1 MTSQFSL
8 IDWLMIASLLIF
20 FAYVGF
26 RARARSSSVDEFL
39 VMGRRLGPYWG
50 LATLAAAETGLVTF
64 VYFAQESYL
73 GGFSALML
81 PIIGAAMMFFVGWN
95 GFVVKKLRELEMR
108 TVPEFLETHFSPGVR
123 SIAGL
128 ATFVVG
134 VLNMGIFL
142 QVEATFLAIL
152 MGIPERQTL
161 VFMAVLLIVV
171 VAYTVLGGMY
181 CVVLTDVVQFVM
193 IVLSAGLTTWIV
205 IRATGGWHSMTA
217 AVSANYGRAGFE
229 FWKSSRYGTLFL
241 SWTAL
246 YYLSGWSTWQPV
258 VARVLS
264 MKDINS
270 ALKLF
275 RVCSM
280 FMFLRGAIPMIWG
293 IGALVILGKTADS
306 TMSLAHALVKIMPS
320 GHHVHVLQLPAG
332 VQFHSAAGRHRASP
346 QKATHR
352 GAARPWRSMRR
363 RVDRRLHLR
372 VGRPLPSSGDGI
384 SVHHPDRLTFLR
396 GDGDGTRRWHVLETG
411 QREWSLLGLC
421 RKRHSARRLSSDAM
435 DFTDLCGTDEFSVGP
450 HWTDRRLVDF
460 CQYRPAIAG
469 GLAGMRQASW
479 RCSVSLDMDGGNWE
493 FAIGI
498 IVISKAAGNCQA
510 GMIRDAMVALMVVP
524 SSEATK
530 QALAGTSWTYRF
542 SLTASSCTQSR
553 LHNGLT
559 CGRTT
564 FRHRVMHATLLLAQA
579 SQKMPESCGAVIGD
593 YAQIC

>member
-8 IDWLMIASLLIF
+8 IDWLMIVSLLIF

-50 LATLAAAETGLVTF
+50 VATLAAAETGLVTF

-73 GGFSALML
+73 GGFAALML

-152 MGIPERQTL
+152 MGIPQRETL

-181 CVVLTDVVQFVM
+181 CVVLTDVVQFVV
-193 IVLSAGLTTWIV
+193 IVLSAGLTTWMV
-205 IRATGGWHSMTA
+205 IRATGGWHNMTA

-229 FWKSSRYGTLFL
+229 FWKSPRYGTLFL

-264 MKDINS
+264 MKDIHN

-275 RVCSM
+275 RVCSL

-293 IGALVILGKTADS
+293 IGALVILGKTSDS

-320 GHHVHVLQLPAG
+320 GIVGLACVGFVSATMSTFSSYLLAFSSILLQDAIGPRLKRQLTAAQRVRG
-332 VQFHSAAGRHRASP
+332 VQCGVVLIGIFIYAWAALYHLPETVFRYITLTGSLSYAATMTVLVGGMFWKRAS
-346 QKATHR
+346 AG
-352 GAARPWRSMRR
+352 GAYWAFAGSAIPPVACLAMPSISPTSAGLMSF
-363 RVDRRLHLR
+363 LLAPIGLI
-372 VGRPLPSSGDGI
+372 VG
-384 SVHHPDRLTFLR
+384 
-396 GDGDGTRRWHVLETG
+396 
-411 QREWSLLGLC
+411 SLI
-421 RKRHSARRLSSDAM
+421 SARTGKQPRA
-435 DFTDLCGTDEFSVGP
+435 
-450 HWTDRRLVDF
+450 
-460 CQYRPAIAG
+460 
-469 GLAGMRQASW
+469 
-479 RCSVSLDMDGGNWE
+479 
-493 FAIGI
+493 
-498 IVISKAAGNCQA
+498 
-510 GMIRDAMVALMVVP
+510 VP
-524 SSEATK
+524 
-530 QALAGTSWTYRF
+530 Q
-542 SLTASSCTQSR
+542 
-553 LHNGLT
+553 
-559 CGRTT
+559 
-564 FRHRVMHATLLLAQA
+564 V
-579 SQKMPESCGAVIGD
+579 
-593 YAQIC
+593 

>member
-8 IDWLMIASLLIF
+8 IDWLMIASLLLF
-20 FAYVGF
+20 FSYIGF
-26 RARARSSSVDEFL
+26 HARARSSSVDEFL

-50 LATLAAAETGLVTF
+50 VATLAAAETGLVTF

-142 QVEATFLAIL
+142 QVEATFLAIM

-161 VFMAVLLIVV
+161 VFMAVLLILV

-181 CVVLTDVVQFVM
+181 CVVLTDVVQFVL
-193 IVLSAGLTTWIV
+193 IVLSAGLTTWMV

-264 MKDINS
+264 MKDINN

-275 RVCSM
+275 RVCSL
-280 FMFLRGAIPMIWG
+280 FMLLRGAIPMIWG
-293 IGALVILGKTADS
+293 IGALVILGKTTDS

-320 GHHVHVLQLPAG
+320 GIVGLACVGFVSATMSTFSSYLLAFSSILLQDAIGPRLKRQLTTAQRVRGVQCGVVLIGVFIYAWAALYHLPETVFRFITLTGSLSYAATMTVLLGGMYWKRANSNGACWAFAGSAIPPVACLAMPSISPISAGLLSFLLAPIGLIAGSLLSTNPRKPSRAVLQ
-332 VQFHSAAGRHRASP
+332 
-346 QKATHR
+346 
-352 GAARPWRSMRR
+352 
-363 RVDRRLHLR
+363 
-372 VGRPLPSSGDGI
+372 
-384 SVHHPDRLTFLR
+384 
-396 GDGDGTRRWHVLETG
+396 E
-411 QREWSLLGLC
+411 
-421 RKRHSARRLSSDAM
+421 
-435 DFTDLCGTDEFSVGP
+435 
-450 HWTDRRLVDF
+450 
-460 CQYRPAIAG
+460 
-469 GLAGMRQASW
+469 
-479 RCSVSLDMDGGNWE
+479 
-493 FAIGI
+493 
-498 IVISKAAGNCQA
+498 
-510 GMIRDAMVALMVVP
+510 
-524 SSEATK
+524 
-530 QALAGTSWTYRF
+530 
-542 SLTASSCTQSR
+542 
-553 LHNGLT
+553 
-559 CGRTT
+559 
-564 FRHRVMHATLLLAQA
+564 
-579 SQKMPESCGAVIGD
+579 
-593 YAQIC
+593 

>member
-1 MTSQFSL
+1 
-8 IDWLMIASLLIF
+8 MIASILIF
-20 FAYVGF
+20 FAYVGV
-26 RARARSSSVDEFL
+26 RARSRSSSVDEFL

-108 TVPEFLETHFSPGVR
+108 TVPEFLETHFSSGVR

-181 CVVLTDVVQFVM
+181 CVVLTDVVQFVL
-193 IVLSAGLTTWIV
+193 IVLSAGLTTWMV

-264 MKDINS
+264 MKDINN

-320 GHHVHVLQLPAG
+320 GIVGLACVGFVSATMSTFSSYLLAFSSILLQDAIGPRLKRQLTPAQRVRG
-332 VQFHSAAGRHRASP
+332 VQCGVVLIGVFIYAWAALYHLPETVFRFITLTGSLSYAATVTVLVGGMYWKRANASGAYWAFAGGAIPPVTCLAMPSISP
-346 QKATHR
+346 IFAGLLSFLLAPIGLIVGSLILTH
-352 GAARPWRSMRR
+352 
-363 RVDRRLHLR
+363 
-372 VGRPLPSSGDGI
+372 
-384 SVHHPDRLTFLR
+384 
-396 GDGDGTRRWHVLETG
+396 TG
-411 QREWSLLGLC
+411 Q
-421 RKRHSARRLSSDAM
+421 
-435 DFTDLCGTDEFSVGP
+435 
-450 HWTDRRLVDF
+450 
-460 CQYRPAIAG
+460 
-469 GLAGMRQASW
+469 
-479 RCSVSLDMDGGNWE
+479 
-493 FAIGI
+493 
-498 IVISKAAGNCQA
+498 
-510 GMIRDAMVALMVVP
+510 
-524 SSEATK
+524 
-530 QALAGTSWTYRF
+530 
-542 SLTASSCTQSR
+542 QSR
-553 LHNGLT
+553 A
-559 CGRTT
+559 
-564 FRHRVMHATLLLAQA
+564 V
-579 SQKMPESCGAVIGD
+579 SQV
-593 YAQIC
+593 

>member
-8 IDWLMIASLLIF
+8 IDWLMIVSLLIF
-20 FAYVGF
+20 FAYIGF
-26 RARARSSSVDEFL
+26 RARARSSSVDEYL

-50 LATLAAAETGLVTF
+50 VATLAAAETGLVTF

-73 GGFSALML
+73 GGFAALML

-142 QVEATFLAIL
+142 QVEATFLAIV
-152 MGIPERQTL
+152 MGIPQAQTL

-181 CVVLTDVVQFVM
+181 CVVLTDVVQFVV
-193 IVLSAGLTTWIV
+193 IVLSAGLTTWMV
-205 IRATGGWHSMTA
+205 IRATGGWHNMAA
-217 AVSANYGRAGFE
+217 AVSSNYGRAGFE
-229 FWKSSRYGTLFL
+229 FWKSPRYGTLFL

-264 MKDINS
+264 MKDINN

-293 IGALVILGKTADS
+293 IGALVILGKTTDS

-320 GHHVHVLQLPAG
+320 GIVGLACVGFVSATMSTFSSYLLAFSSILLQDAIGPRLKRQLTAAQRVRGVQAG
-332 VQFHSAAGRHRASP
+332 VVLIGVFIYAWAALYHLPETVFRYITLTGSLSYAATMTVLVGGMWWKRASAAGAYWAFAGSAIPPVACLAMPSISP
-346 QKATHR
+346 TSA
-352 GAARPWRSMRR
+352 GLLSFLLAPIG
-363 RVDRRLHLR
+363 LI
-372 VGRPLPSSGDGI
+372 VG
-384 SVHHPDRLTFLR
+384 
-396 GDGDGTRRWHVLETG
+396 
-411 QREWSLLGLC
+411 SLI
-421 RKRHSARRLSSDAM
+421 SARTGS
-435 DFTDLCGTDEFSVGP
+435 
-450 HWTDRRLVDF
+450 
-460 CQYRPAIAG
+460 
-469 GLAGMRQASW
+469 
-479 RCSVSLDMDGGNWE
+479 
-493 FAIGI
+493 
-498 IVISKAAGNCQA
+498 
-510 GMIRDAMVALMVVP
+510 
-524 SSEATK
+524 
-530 QALAGTSWTYRF
+530 
-542 SLTASSCTQSR
+542 QSR
-553 LHNGLT
+553 A
-559 CGRTT
+559 
-564 FRHRVMHATLLLAQA
+564 V
-579 SQKMPESCGAVIGD
+579 SQV
-593 YAQIC
+593 

>member
-1 MTSQFSL
+1 MSSQFSL

-128 ATFVVG
+128 ATFAVG

-181 CVVLTDVVQFVM
+181 CVVLTDVVQFVL
-193 IVLSAGLTTWIV
+193 IVLSAGLTTWMV

-264 MKDINS
+264 MKDINN

-275 RVCSM
+275 RVCSI
-280 FMFLRGAIPMIWG
+280 FMLLRGAIPMIWG

-306 TMSLAHALVKIMPS
+306 TMSLAHSLVKIMPS
-320 GHHVHVLQLPAG
+320 GIVGLACVGFVSATMSTFSSYLLAFSSILLQDAIGPRLKRQLTAAQRVRG
-332 VQFHSAAGRHRASP
+332 VQYGVVLIGVFIYAWAALYHLPDTVFRIITLTGSLSYAATITVLVGGIYWKRANANGAFWAFAGSAIPPVACLAMPSISPISAGLLS
-346 QKATHR
+346 
-352 GAARPWRSMRR
+352 
-363 RVDRRLHLR
+363 
-372 VGRPLPSSGDGI
+372 
-384 SVHHPDRLTFLR
+384 FLLAPI
-396 GDGDGTRRWHVLETG
+396 GLIFG
-411 QREWSLLGLC
+411 SLIFPNTC
-421 RKRHSARRLSSDAM
+421 K
-435 DFTDLCGTDEFSVGP
+435 
-450 HWTDRRLVDF
+450 
-460 CQYRPAIAG
+460 
-469 GLAGMRQASW
+469 
-479 RCSVSLDMDGGNWE
+479 
-493 FAIGI
+493 
-498 IVISKAAGNCQA
+498 
-510 GMIRDAMVALMVVP
+510 
-524 SSEATK
+524 
-530 QALAGTSWTYRF
+530 
-542 SLTASSCTQSR
+542 QSR
-553 LHNGLT
+553 A
-559 CGRTT
+559 
-564 FRHRVMHATLLLAQA
+564 V
-579 SQKMPESCGAVIGD
+579 SQV
-593 YAQIC
+593 